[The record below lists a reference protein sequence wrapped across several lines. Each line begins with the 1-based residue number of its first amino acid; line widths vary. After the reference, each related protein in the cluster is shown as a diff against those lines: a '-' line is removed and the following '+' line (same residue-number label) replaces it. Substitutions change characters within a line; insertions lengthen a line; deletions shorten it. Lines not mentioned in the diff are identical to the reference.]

1 MELVEGQGKYG
12 VMILYERR
20 MEIKEEEAS
29 ETEEGLEEPKDV
41 EVLWSRGQLIGL
53 DEQYV

>member
-29 ETEEGLEEPKDV
+29 EIEEGLEELKDV
-41 EVLWSRGQLIGL
+41 EV
-53 DEQYV
+53 

>member
-20 MEIKEEEAS
+20 MEIRRRK
-29 ETEEGLEEPKDV
+29 LQKQRRD
-41 EVLWSRGQLIGL
+41 
-53 DEQYV
+53 